1 MTDRDEDQSFKVKDK
16 RRFTREGDAR
26 AVDGEDAP
34 ATAAATA
41 DTPDATADTPDAT
54 PDVPDAAPDVPDTPD
69 AGQAQA
75 PATLDFSSF
84 IVGLATQAFMFLGR
98 MPDPK
103 SGLVTK
109 DLDQANTLIH
119 VIEMLKEKTAGN
131 QSEDETSMLEELLYE
146 LHMQYVN
153 EVRGGTSQGEAK

>member
-1 MTDRDEDQSFKVKDK
+1 MTDRDEDQGFKVKDK
-16 RRFTREGDAR
+16 RRFTQEGDSR
-26 AVDGEDAP
+26 AADGDDTPEAVADVS
-34 ATAAATA
+34 AATA
-41 DTPDATADTPDAT
+41 DTPEATPDAD
-54 PDVPDAAPDVPDTPD
+54 P
-69 AGQAQA
+69 AQA
-75 PATLDFSSF
+75 PTALDFSSF

-119 VIEMLKEKTAGN
+119 VIEMLKDKTAGN

-146 LHMQYVN
+146 LHMQYVD
-153 EVRGGTSQGEAK
+153 EVRGGTSQGEEA

>member
-1 MTDRDEDQSFKVKDK
+1 MTDRDEDRGFKIKDK
-16 RRFTREGDAR
+16 RRFTQEGDSR
-26 AVDGEDAP
+26 AAEGD
-34 ATAAATA
+34 
-41 DTPDATADTPDAT
+41 DTPEAVA
-54 PDVPDAAPDVPDTPD
+54 DVPDATPDVPDTPD

-119 VIEMLKEKTAGN
+119 VIEMLKEKTVGN

-146 LHMQYVN
+146 LHMQYVD
-153 EVRGGTSQGEAK
+153 EVRGGTSQGEAE